1 MYLER
6 EVDKDDLL
14 EIPELLGY
22 YALTLA
28 ILKDYSASK
37 ALRYIRN

>member
-1 MYLER
+1 MYLEQV
-6 EVDKDDLL
+6 VDKDNLV
-14 EIPELLGY
+14 ETPELVGY

-37 ALRYIRN
+37 ALRRIRN